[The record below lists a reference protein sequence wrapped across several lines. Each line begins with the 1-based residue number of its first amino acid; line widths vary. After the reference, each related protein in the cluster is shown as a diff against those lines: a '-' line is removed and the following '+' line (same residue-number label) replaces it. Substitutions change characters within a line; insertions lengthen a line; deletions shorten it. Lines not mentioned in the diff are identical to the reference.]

1 VSKIGRDDLQQK
13 FEDRVFALLAP
24 HRSAVQAILDVIA
37 LTVAV
42 GVSGYVLGSLAA
54 ATASAI
60 VVGSIVHVLLSVLFG
75 TYLGRE
81 RVGSYFEITR
91 LVVIFSLSTL
101 GVNLALDIIS
111 SRGSW
116 KLGLVTMP
124 MAILLGSIWRGTYRA
139 WRAERLRPKGAQ
151 RRVIVFGAG
160 EAGEHIIRAMM
171 ADPES
176 IYIPVAVLDDSPSQS
191 RHRVQGL
198 RVVGGRNS
206 FPTVFQQFNADTLI
220 LAIPSAPETLLREIW
235 ELAQPYCDDIRTL
248 PRLAELAG
256 RISVRQIEPV
266 SVEDVLGRRKI
277 DLDLVAIASHIRGKT
292 VLVTGAGGSIGS
304 ELCRQ
309 IARLGPLE
317 LVKLDRDESGLHG
330 MQLSLDGT
338 SGLSSPS
345 LVVADIRDRDRMF
358 DVFSQFKPDV
368 VFHAAALKHVPLL
381 ELHPIEGVKTNVYG
395 TLNVLDAALANGVE
409 AFVNISTDKAADPIN
424 VLGCTKRLAERLTAT
439 VAATT
444 AEGRFISVR
453 FGNVLGSRGSMME
466 TFQGQVERGGPITVT
481 HADVTRYFMTIS
493 EAVQLTIQASVVG
506 RNGEVLIL
514 DMGSPMR
521 ILSIAE
527 QFARKAHP
535 PLEIIIT
542 GLRPG
547 EKMHEVLIGPDEVGS
562 QPFHPL
568 ITHVAVPDLDY
579 SDLVDLLTPGSDINA
594 RLVAATR
601 KPAATY
607 NPADSLQ
614 YPRLVAG
621 S

>member
-1 VSKIGRDDLQQK
+1 MLGREERQRQ
-13 FEDRVFALLAP
+13 FEDRLFALLAP
-24 HRSAVQAILDVIA
+24 WRGLVQAILDVTA
-37 LTVAV
+37 LGVAV
-42 GVSGYVLGSLAA
+42 LVSGSVLDAGARVMLTTFVIGALVHVVLG
-54 ATASAI
+54 
-60 VVGSIVHVLLSVLFG
+60 LLFS

-81 RVGSYFEITR
+81 RVGTYFEMTR
-91 LVVIFSLSTL
+91 LVVLFAVSTF
-101 GVNLALDIIS
+101 GVSIALDSVS
-111 SRGSW
+111 SLGNW
-116 KLGLVTMP
+116 QLGLVSMP
-124 MAILLGSIWRGTYRA
+124 MAVFLGSIWRGAFRA
-139 WRAERLRPKGAQ
+139 WRSDRLRPKDAQ

-171 ADPES
+171 ADPKS
-176 IYIPVAVLDDSPSQS
+176 VFIPVAVLDDYPVHM
-191 RHRVQGL
+191 RHRVHGL
-198 RVVGGRNS
+198 RVVGGRES
-206 FPTVFQQFNADTLI
+206 FPTIFAQYKADTLI

-235 ELAQPYCDDIRTL
+235 ELARPYCDDIRTL

-256 RISVRQIEPV
+256 HINVGHIEPV
-266 SVEDVLGRRKI
+266 TVEDVLGRRKI
-277 DLDLVAIASHIRGKT
+277 DLDLIAIAGHIKGKT

-309 IARLGPLE
+309 LSRLGPKE

-345 LVVADIRDRDRMF
+345 LVVADIRDRARMF
-358 DVFSQFKPDV
+358 EVFDHFKPEV

-381 ELHPIEGVKTNVYG
+381 ELHPIEGVKTNVFG
-395 TLNVLDAALANGVE
+395 TLNVLEASMANGVE

-439 VAATT
+439 VAST
-444 AEGRFISVR
+444 AAQGRFLSVR

-466 TFQGQVERGGPITVT
+466 TFQGQVLRGGPITVT

-506 RNGEVLIL
+506 RNGEALIL

-521 ILSIAE
+521 ILNIAE
-527 QFARKAHP
+527 QFARKVHP

-568 ITHVAVPDLDY
+568 ITHVPVPDLDP
-579 SDLVDLLTPGSDINA
+579 SGLPDLLTGGNTTERLLCAIRQPGVQAHGSA
-594 RLVAATR
+594 SSA
-601 KPAATY
+601 
-607 NPADSLQ
+607 
-614 YPRLVAG
+614 PRDLVAG
-621 S
+621 T

>member
-1 VSKIGRDDLQQK
+1 MSKVGRDDLQRK
-13 FEDRVFALLAP
+13 FEDRVFSLLAP
-24 HRSAVQAILDVIA
+24 WRGTVQAVLDVAALGAAIVISAAVLGASTTAAVLAFVVGASVHIA
-37 LTVAV
+37 L
-42 GVSGYVLGSLAA
+42 SL
-54 ATASAI
+54 
-60 VVGSIVHVLLSVLFG
+60 LFG

-81 RVGSYFEITR
+81 RVGSYFEATR
-91 LVVIFSLSTL
+91 LLVVFSLSSL
-101 GVNLALDIIS
+101 GVNLALHLMTA
-111 SRGSW
+111 RASW

-124 MAILLGSIWRGTYRA
+124 MAMLFGSIWRGVYRT
-139 WRAERLRPKGAQ
+139 WRAERLRPKSAQ

-171 ADPES
+171 SDPES
-176 IYIPVAVLDDSPSQS
+176 IFIPVAVLDDSPSQL
-191 RHRVQGL
+191 RHRVHGL
-198 RVVGGRNS
+198 RVVGGRS
-206 FPTVFQQFNADTLI
+206 AFPTIFRQCNADTLI

-235 ELAQPYCDDIRTL
+235 DLAQPYCDDIRTL

-256 RISVRQIEPV
+256 RINIGQIEPV
-266 SVEDVLGRRKI
+266 TVEDVLGRRKI
-277 DLDLVAIASHIRGKT
+277 DLDLVAIASHIRGRT

-309 IARLGPLE
+309 IARLGPSE

-358 DVFSQFKPDV
+358 DVFAQFKPAV

-395 TLNVLDAALANGVE
+395 TLNVLDAARANGVE

-424 VLGCTKRLAERLTAT
+424 VLGCTKRIAERLTAT

-466 TFQGQVERGGPITVT
+466 TFQGQVARGGPITVT

-535 PLEIIIT
+535 PLEIVIT

-568 ITHVAVPDLDY
+568 ITHVAVPDLDP
-579 SDLVDLLTPGSDINA
+579 SDLSNLLQPGDGVGA
-594 RLVAATR
+594 RLLIASR
-601 KPAATY
+601 KPAATTHLAY
-607 NPADSLQ
+607 HDPTV
-614 YPRLVAG
+614 RLVAG

>member
-1 VSKIGRDDLQQK
+1 MSKIGRDDLQQK

-24 HRSAVQAILDVIA
+24 WRGTVQAVLDVVS
-37 LTVAV
+37 LGLAV
-42 GVSGYVLGSLAA
+42 GVSAYVLGSPSSVA
-54 ATASAI
+54 ASAFVI
-60 VVGSIVHVLLSVLFG
+60 GSIVHVALSAFFG

-81 RVGSYFEITR
+81 RIGSFHEVGR
-91 LVVIFSLSTL
+91 LIVVFAVSTL
-101 GVNLALDIIS
+101 GVNLALDVIS
-111 SRGSW
+111 SRASW
-116 KLGLVTMP
+116 RLGLDTMP
-124 MAILLGSIWRGTYRA
+124 MAILFGGVWRGTYRA
-139 WRAERLRPKGAQ
+139 WRAERLRPKDAQ

-160 EAGEHIIRAMM
+160 EAGEHIIRAMIS
-171 ADPES
+171 DPES
-176 IYIPVAVLDDSPSQS
+176 IYIPVAVLDDSLSA
-191 RHRVQGL
+191 RRRRVHGL
-198 RVVGGRNS
+198 RVIGGRS
-206 FPTVFQQFNADTLI
+206 AFPTVFSQYNADTLI
-220 LAIPSAPETLLREIW
+220 LAIPSAPETLLREVW

-256 RISVRQIEPV
+256 RINIRQIEPV

-277 DLDLVAIASHIRGKT
+277 DLDLVAIASHIKGKT

-309 IARLGPLE
+309 IARLGPAE

-358 DVFSQFKPDV
+358 DVFNHFKPEV

-381 ELHPIEGVKTNVYG
+381 ELHPVEGVKTNVYG

-439 VAATT
+439 VASST

-481 HADVTRYFMTIS
+481 HSDVTRYFMTIS

-535 PLEIIIT
+535 PLEIVIT

-547 EKMHEVLIGPDEVGS
+547 EKLHEVLIGPDEVGS

-568 ITHVAVPDLDY
+568 ITHVQVPDLDY
-579 SDLVDLLTPGSDINA
+579 NDLADLMDHDGIQA
-594 RLVAATR
+594 RLVAAAR
-601 KPAATY
+601 KPAATVQT
-607 NPADSLQ
+607 NGVQ